1 MNTKEKLENQLKE
14 AMRSGDQMR
23 KQTIRLALSSI
34 KLAEIDQ
41 GKPLDENKVLA
52 ILQKE
57 IKTHQETLENAEKGG
72 RMEIVEEN
80 RLEIEILEE
89 FLPKQLSEEE
99 IRTIA
104 EQVIESVQAKDMKD
118 MGKVMKEIMPKI
130 QGRAPND
137 KVSQIIRQILG
148 NG

>member
-41 GKPLDENKVLA
+41 GKPLEENKVLA

>member
-23 KQTIRLALSSI
+23 KHTIRLALSSI

-41 GKPLDENKVLA
+41 GKPLEENKVLA